1 MKKGKILALI
11 LGVFALAVLGAIFF
25 RAPAPSAG
33 THGKLSVAATFLPL
47 ALITQEIAGNDFEVV
62 DILPPGASPHTF
74 EPSPDLVIKLQKTK
88 VLFMIGHGIDDW
100 ATVLAKN
107 IPDVRLVTM
116 DKGIALKSPLD
127 VTTFG
132 TDDDEHASGSLDPH
146 YWLVPANGILMAENI
161 ASELEALAPEKK
173 AGIEQRLRL
182 FTDKMTALDTHI
194 KQLFTDKTNRKI
206 LTHHNAW
213 QYFADAYGLEIVAT
227 IEPSPGQTLTATEM
241 AGLQDTVKK
250 DKIRTLFIEPEL
262 SQMSVAS
269 LSKDLNLEIKTL
281 DPEGGLGAKDYAD
294 MLWRNAQTIALS
306 L

>member
-1 MKKGKILALI
+1 MKNRTVLALI
-11 LGVFALAVLGAIFF
+11 IGIMALVGLGVFFSRVAGPSNGSTQKPVL
-25 RAPAPSAG
+25 
-33 THGKLSVAATFLPL
+33 AATFTPL
-47 ALITQEIAGNDFEVV
+47 TLITREIAGDDF
-62 DILPPGASPHTF
+62 DIINILPPGASPHTF
-74 EPSPDLVIKLQKTK
+74 EPTPDLVIKLQKAKT
-88 VLFMIGHGIDDW
+88 LFMIGHGIDDW
-100 ATVLAKN
+100 ATVLANN
-107 IPDVRLVTM
+107 IPDVRLVTV
-116 DKGIALKSPLD
+116 DKGIALKSPKD

-161 ASELEALAPEKK
+161 ASDLEALAPEKK

-182 FTDKMTALDTHI
+182 FTDKMTTLDSRIT
-194 KQLFTDKTNRKI
+194 QLFTDKTNRKI

-213 QYFADAYGLEIVAT
+213 RYFADAYGLEIVAT

-241 AGLQDTVKK
+241 AGLQDIVKK

-294 MLWRNAQTIALS
+294 MLWRNAQTIAQS